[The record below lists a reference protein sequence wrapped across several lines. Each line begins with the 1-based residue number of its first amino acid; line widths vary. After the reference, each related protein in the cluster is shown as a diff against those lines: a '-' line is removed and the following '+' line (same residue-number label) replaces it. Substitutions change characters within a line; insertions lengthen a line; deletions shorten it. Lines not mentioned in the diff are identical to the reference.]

1 MNSRELPSHDTPA
14 QAAPQSQQQLKPS
27 PGAGSGVSPRQKA
40 SIFSPER
47 SPRTVA
53 DPSRGE
59 RGDEREANSWRSPR
73 DRKQAEQLASKEKI
87 LPASTKSPA
96 KSPALSRSF
105 GETGSRS
112 SPLHTHRSP
121 AFGRSPARHSQHP
134 LNKSL
139 DSSKGDLTD
148 PKLTI
153 TPNKSDNEPE
163 EERPSIEPRK
173 FSVDSKD
180 SDGDSAKSSLP
191 EGNVN
196 GMADFSKEDS
206 TDTLDYG
213 DKVSDLRD
221 SKSKDPAP
229 AHKTDEGYVS
239 AEKVQTV
246 TPPILPNNE
255 ISAQDALSK
264 QRELAGFP
272 GFQSNVTSEK
282 LPSKEADKSSLVKPN
297 NRLSTDD
304 SVSSLELGLNKP
316 SSQSNAWSELERLSS
331 QSSLQQHLLD
341 EQRYSQMQQQRN
353 LTEDQKVVEA
363 MAVSQ
368 QQQQY
373 EAFLSQ
379 MVNMQ
384 RKSGHEITQQQ
395 MAYAQ
400 QYMKV

>member
-1 MNSRELPSHDTPA
+1 M
-14 QAAPQSQQQLKPS
+14 
-27 PGAGSGVSPRQKA
+27 
-40 SIFSPER
+40 
-47 SPRTVA
+47 
-53 DPSRGE
+53 
-59 RGDEREANSWRSPR
+59 
-73 DRKQAEQLASKEKI
+73 
-87 LPASTKSPA
+87 
-96 KSPALSRSF
+96 
-105 GETGSRS
+105 
-112 SPLHTHRSP
+112 
-121 AFGRSPARHSQHP
+121 
-134 LNKSL
+134 
-139 DSSKGDLTD
+139 
-148 PKLTI
+148 
-153 TPNKSDNEPE
+153 
-163 EERPSIEPRK
+163 
-173 FSVDSKD
+173 
-180 SDGDSAKSSLP
+180 
-191 EGNVN
+191 
-196 GMADFSKEDS
+196 
-206 TDTLDYG
+206 
-213 DKVSDLRD
+213 
-221 SKSKDPAP
+221 
-229 AHKTDEGYVS
+229 
-239 AEKVQTV
+239 

-282 LPSKEADKSSLVKPN
+282 LPSKEADKSSLMKPN

-316 SSQSNAWSELERLSS
+316 SSQSNAWSELERLSQS
-331 QSSLQQHLLD
+331 QSSLQQQLLD